1 MYCLECGTKVEDG
14 ADKCSKCG
22 LTKQAMKERIA
33 QAVEMVTYAETIGPD
48 ATSKLPPVRVREYT
62 DGEGKPLNPADPV
75 DRKKV
80 ETLDEA
86 ALPTIGPGDP
96 YLTMPIQR
104 IVDDSAKVLFDADT
118 EAKTFS
124 QPEPKKFN
132 PVPALIAS
140 NVVLLV
146 AVVWLAYLAFF
157 SN

>member
-14 ADKCSKCG
+14 ADACSTCG
-22 LTKQAMKERIA
+22 LTKKAMQERIA
-33 QAVEMVTYAETIGPD
+33 HAVEMVTYAETVGPD

-62 DGEGKPLNPADPV
+62 DGEGQPLNPAEPV
-75 DRKKV
+75 DPQKV
-80 ETLDEA
+80 VTLDESD
-86 ALPTIGPGDP
+86 LPTIGSGDP

-104 IVDDSAKVLFDADT
+104 IVDDAAKVVFDADT

-132 PVPALIAS
+132 PVPWLVAS

-146 AVVWLAYLAFF
+146 AVVCLAYLAFF
-157 SN
+157 RG